1 MVRPKPDCLQ
11 LHSCLCLLLCLRKP
25 SARRWS
31 LPETGQL
38 VVLALLLT
46 SQAKAARK
54 THRDQRHLQAPRVTP
69 VQCLSSCTSQHCM
82 SLVHKH
88 YWSQKEF
95 SAVAFLCCA
104 FYPNPL
110 TCLEICF
117 SRAKFCSPTY
127 THGVARIITA
137 APCSGLPV
145 FSCAALFHAMLSM
158 KPQGSRAHSTLCT
171 STHLSQTP
179 LISACFP
186 PQPRCD
192 PLPALQALHLPS
204 DASLSH
210 FPPRR
215 KASCQ
220 HCTLAVTEIA
230 EGKASAC
237 SLNSSLPISCPHL
250 LPPLLSSAVSRRP
263 QLYVLRTKCISM
275 N

>member
-1 MVRPKPDCLQ
+1 M
-11 LHSCLCLLLCLRKP
+11 
-25 SARRWS
+25 
-31 LPETGQL
+31 
-38 VVLALLLT
+38 
-46 SQAKAARK
+46 
-54 THRDQRHLQAPRVTP
+54 
-69 VQCLSSCTSQHCM
+69 QCLSSCTSQHCM

-104 FYPNPL
+104 FHPNPL

-127 THGVARIITA
+127 THRVARIITA
-137 APCSGLPV
+137 APCSGLPVSAV

-186 PQPRCD
+186 PQPRYD
-192 PLPALQALHLPS
+192 PLHLPS
-204 DASLSH
+204 DGSLSH

-220 HCTLAVTEIA
+220 HCTLAVTETA

-237 SLNSSLPISCPHL
+237 SLNRFTSHL
-250 LPPLLSSAVSRRP
+250 LPTSPPSSLIFCRIKEATTLCPANKMHLYELNALRVSVVNSS
-263 QLYVLRTKCISM
+263 QLFH
-275 N
+275 